1 MLPSLIYRRRTSNGG
16 RSRLTATAVVAWTVA
31 IMIVGMHW
39 WIAPASAQTAGD
51 PYATSGISAGYSSGP
66 AIAIQG
72 LPTWSGTTPTWL
84 TGARFPNL
92 GMPDVS
98 NPFGYLPGQGA
109 SSTRLWLRAEY
120 LYWVTEGM
128 QTPALVTTSP
138 DATAQGS
145 AAILGLPNTD
155 VLFGGGEINDDGTS
169 GLRIK
174 GGFFLNRSGA
184 FGIEG
189 EAFGLASQDDGFA
202 ASTGREIVGRP
213 FYDTTNDRETAQ
225 LIDFP
230 GVVDGSLSITSESKL
245 RSFLLAGRASLC
257 PTCGG
262 NCVTCQNTDRVD
274 WIVGYRHV
282 TLEDSL
288 SFSENLTSLDPAA
301 PGEIHLS
308 ESFQTENE
316 FNGLQLGVTYQAN
329 LRRVWLESLLRV
341 AIGNNTQTARIR
353 GQTSITEFGATETY
367 DGGLLAQRFNSGTF
381 EREQFTMIPEV
392 GLTLG
397 VRLFDWLYATGGYSL
412 IYLPAVIRAGD
423 QIDTDVNPG
432 LLPPEDDPLTGSNRP
447 RFRFIESD
455 YWAHGLNVGLQM
467 QF

>member
-1 MLPSLIYRRRTSNGG
+1 MVAIVIAGSPLWIAS
-16 RSRLTATAVVAWTVA
+16 ATAQ
-31 IMIVGMHW
+31 GG
-39 WIAPASAQTAGD
+39 GD
-51 PYATSGISAGYSSGP
+51 PYATSGISTGYSSGP
-66 AIAIQG
+66 PIAIGG
-72 LPTWSGTTPTWL
+72 LPNWSGATPTWL
-84 TGARFPNL
+84 TGANFANLSVPNL
-92 GMPDVS
+92 AS
-98 NPFGYLPGQGA
+98 PFGYFPGQGA

-120 LYWVTEGM
+120 LYWITEGM

-138 DATAQGS
+138 DATDQDE
-145 AAILGLPNTD
+145 AAILGFANTD
-155 VLFGGGEINDDGTS
+155 VLFGGGDINDDGTN
-169 GLRIK
+169 GMRIRS
-174 GGFFLNRSGA
+174 GFFLNRSGA

-189 EAFGLASQDDGFA
+189 EYFGLADQDDGFS
-202 ASTGREIVGRP
+202 ASTGRDILGRP

-230 GVVDGSLSITSESKL
+230 GVVDGSLSISSKSKL

-262 NCVTCQNTDRVD
+262 NCMTCQNSDRVD

-282 TLEDSL
+282 TLEDGL
-288 SFSENLTSLDPAA
+288 SFSENLNSLNPAE
-301 PGEIHLS
+301 PGEIQLS

-329 LRRVWLESLLRV
+329 LRRVWLESLLRI
-341 AIGNNTQTARIR
+341 AIGNNQQTARISGR
-353 GQTSITEFGATETY
+353 TSITEFGTTETY
-367 DGGLLAQRFNSGTF
+367 EGGLLAQRFNSGKF
-381 EREQFTMIPEV
+381 EREQFTVIPEV

-412 IYLPAVIRAGD
+412 VYLPAVIRAGD
-423 QIDTDVNPG
+423 QIDTDINPG
-432 LLPPEDDPLTGSNRP
+432 LFPPEDDPLTGSNRP

-455 YWAHGLNVGLQM
+455 YWAHGLSAGLQL